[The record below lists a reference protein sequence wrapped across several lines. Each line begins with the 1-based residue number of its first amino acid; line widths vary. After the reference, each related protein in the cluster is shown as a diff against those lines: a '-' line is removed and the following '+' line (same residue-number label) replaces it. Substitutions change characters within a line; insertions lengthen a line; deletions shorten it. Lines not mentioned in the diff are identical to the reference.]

1 MEDMNIE
8 VVPPYMIASKV
19 NIYIL
24 SVFAIHESN
33 ISNCLHFLMKTLKCH
48 VILTAPL
55 GGVTS
60 TSANN
65 TGMRTFRIDQDF
77 LIEHWH
83 IIYIMP
89 VVFAEI
95 YF

>member
-24 SVFAIHESN
+24 SVVATHESN
-33 ISNCLHFLMKTLKCH
+33 ISSCFHFLMQTLKCH

-60 TSANN
+60 NSANN
-65 TGMRTFRIDQDF
+65 LLCLATFLDAN
-77 LIEHWH
+77 IE
-83 IIYIMP
+83 MSCDLDCATRQSN
-89 VVFAEI
+89 VNFSQ
-95 YF
+95 